1 MSDINTIELISVL
14 STLQHNYV
22 SLVQYWYDIFYN
34 EEPKEVSIDFYDSEG
49 KVVVITIDNLAKIKE
64 SMGGI
69 SGKGEPDPL
78 LKADFGTVYHDTE
91 SGDLYRFAKD
101 ITSADDTDGYWD
113 KLITSD
119 ILDSII
125 VKNDDPIDHNIAVT
139 DGTLFLSRDTHKLYI
154 GRNGAW
160 ERIDASPSLIN
171 RDEYKVS
178 SGDEA
183 LVTDGLILSAACEN
197 KNTVEVFVDGVLLKS
212 DAYEIKGN
220 GFVLKFKE
228 PLVSPEG
235 EKAIDVVVRYYTSL
249 SLYEEYWEDEDVT
262 LDDGTVVKHK
272 KFAFAKDLFETLQEI
287 TNRLSELL
295 NESTSM
301 QSEIDNLD
309 AEIEDLKGKLTNAVS
324 QTVGDVTKEVREIA
338 NSVKNEKTAILSLHN
353 SVKGWYDQ
361 VSVIRN
367 EIASTQT
374 DISEDVL
381 WLKQIFTDPETGE
394 IDLKK
399 FVFVDDFTSKM
410 NSITNDYTGKI
421 TELRT
426 SLTTRI
432 NNNEGRISIIESDLE
447 NDEARI
453 TDNENEIEALKQ
465 DIKSTE
471 ASLRQDCFSESNY
484 PIDFMTSIKNNRNLY
499 SAISELPIEEGAAP
513 KFAVTLDISRDVSY
527 YTIDLTDDLTAHGA
541 DKIYKQ
547 FKINNTIMKEDLS
560 DVDYN
565 EHNEFVSKTGVEED
579 LLNELVGATVGD
591 EIVDGNYTLILKD
604 YDENV
609 EYIREDATH
618 YEVGVIFNIPDNT
631 SFTFEIIKETV
642 PTSGTVEDT
651 YVIQCRVMLINSS
664 IYRPRIIWENTGI
677 SWLGG
682 EEPDLESQKT
692 YLLEFISYDYGNTWY
707 AHTLGICQPSIYVG
721 DLIRTFDI
729 TIDNFDSAEL
739 GVLCDVFYNK
749 EDGKTYYAGT
759 YTIDNGGI
767 LKDVEL
773 VFDKKELGD
782 SFSNLRVHKAT
793 DGLFM
798 KHMVQGY
805 NPLVDD
811 EISKETVS
819 INDTDIVVDLH
830 TYVINITSDD
840 FTSSEVSVDLTLG
853 RLNEGAEEVITLD
866 TIPSISIYENS
877 GVVVIKSDEN
887 ISAFIGCDEK
897 ASTTPWYLKSV
908 VATYKTS
915 YEDAETGEL
924 VITSTTT
931 YSSKLETPLKLD
943 GDASVYLQQDVTED
957 TETEEEVGG
966 DTGEDMGGES

>member
-34 EEPKEVSIDFYDSEG
+34 KEPKEVSIDFYDKEG
-49 KVVVITIDNLAKIKE
+49 KTVVITIDNLAKIKE

-69 SGKGEPDPL
+69 SGEGEPDPL
-78 LKADFGTVYHDTE
+78 LKADFGTIYHDVE

-125 VKNDDPIDHNIAVT
+125 IKNDDPIEHNVTVT

-235 EKAIDVVVRYYTSL
+235 EKAIDVVIRYYTNL

-287 TNRLSELL
+287 TSRLSELL
-295 NESTSM
+295 NKSTSM

-309 AEIEDLKGKLTNAVS
+309 AEIEDLKEKLTDAVS

-399 FVFVDDFTSKM
+399 FVFIDDFTSKM
-410 NSITNDYTGKI
+410 NSMTVDYTSKI

-432 NNNEGRISIIESDLE
+432 NNNEGRISVMESDLE
-447 NDEARI
+447 SDEARI
-453 TDNENEIEALKQ
+453 TDNENEIEALKL
-465 DIKSTE
+465 DIRNTE
-471 ASLRQDCFSESNY
+471 TSIRKDCFSETNY

-499 SAISELPIEEGAAP
+499 SAISEIPTEEGAAP
-513 KFAVTLDISRDVSY
+513 KFAITLDVSRDVSY
-527 YTIDLTDDLTAHGA
+527 YTIDLTEDLTAHGA

-547 FKINNTIMKEDLS
+547 FKLNNTIVKEDLS

-565 EHNEFVSKTGVEED
+565 KHNEFVSQTGVEED
-579 LLNELVGATVGD
+579 LLNKLTDAVVGNEVTDGD
-591 EIVDGNYTLILKD
+591 YTLTLKD
-604 YDENV
+604 YDANV

-618 YEVGVIFNIPDNT
+618 YEVGMIFNILGNT
-631 SFTFEIIKETV
+631 SFTFEITAETA
-642 PTSGTVEDT
+642 PTSGATEDT
-651 YVIQCRVMLINSS
+651 YVIQGRVMLINDS
-664 IYRPRIIWENTGI
+664 IYRPRIIWENTNI

-682 EEPDLESQKT
+682 EEPDLEPQKT

-729 TIDNFDSAEL
+729 TIDGFDSAEL

-749 EDGKTYYAGT
+749 EDGKTYYAGA
-759 YTIDNGGI
+759 YAIDNGGI

-773 VFDKKELGD
+773 VFGKKELGD

-798 KHMVQGY
+798 KHIVQGY

-819 INDTDIVVDLH
+819 INNTDIVIDSH

-840 FTSSEVSVDLTLG
+840 FTSSEVKVDLTLG
-853 RLNEGAEEVITLD
+853 RLNGSTEEVVTLD
-866 TIPSISIYENS
+866 TIPSIHVYEKS
-877 GVVVIKSDEN
+877 CAVTIKSDEN
-887 ISAFIGCDEK
+887 IDVFIGCDEV
-897 ASTTPWYLKSV
+897 AHTTPWYLKRV
-908 VATYKTS
+908 VATYETS
-915 YEDAETGEL
+915 YENAETGET

-931 YSSKLETPLKLD
+931 YSSDLETPLKLD
-943 GDASVYLQQDVTED
+943 GGASIYVQKDVTE
-957 TETEEEVGG
+957 ETGG
-966 DTGEDMGGES
+966 DA